1 MNCKSLKVKQD
12 LQKPQVRSPSASTAG
27 KPRFWKT
34 PLLLEIPPGTSPK
47 ARAFTTAEPQELT
60 SRPNAH
66 RSSREPRAHCRAVTP
81 GCPPPSHLGPGV
93 APDLRHCRSSASH
106 FPHLQ
111 NGNNSFPQLQRSLC
125 SLNISK
131 ACGRI
136 YNYPKNHCEF
146 SLLFQHLH

>member
-1 MNCKSLKVKQD
+1 MKQD
-12 LQKPQVRSPSASTAG
+12 LQKPQARSPSASTAG
-27 KPRFWKT
+27 KPSFWKT
-34 PLLLEIPPGTSPK
+34 PPAFGNPTRHLSRGTCIYD
-47 ARAFTTAEPQELT
+47 
-60 SRPNAH
+60 SR
-66 RSSREPRAHCRAVTP
+66 TP
-81 GCPPPSHLGPGV
+81 GAHIPLQRSHQQSGATCPPQGSDLRLCPPPPAHLGPGV
-93 APDLRHCRSSASH
+93 APDLRRCRSSASR